1 MPVLRNQDEHL
12 IVGVIIVR
20 GRLIIGVSMLPAM
33 DVQLT
38 YIPIIVKL
46 ISIVILLQQQPHLSH
61 FPDVVTL
68 DELRGR
74 PYALPYILSE
84 SVPFP
89 GVIWVNATFQ
99 FGHGGSS
106 SSSRSWSRSSSRS
119 STSCALNHSFKDSR
133 TVASRPS
140 DL

>member
-1 MPVLRNQDEHL
+1 M
-12 IVGVIIVR
+12 VGVIIVR

-38 YIPIIVKL
+38 YIPIVVKL
-46 ISIVILLQQQPHLSH
+46 ISIVILLQQPHLSH

-68 DELRGR
+68 DELRRR

-106 SSSRSWSRSSSRS
+106 SSRSWSRSPSRS